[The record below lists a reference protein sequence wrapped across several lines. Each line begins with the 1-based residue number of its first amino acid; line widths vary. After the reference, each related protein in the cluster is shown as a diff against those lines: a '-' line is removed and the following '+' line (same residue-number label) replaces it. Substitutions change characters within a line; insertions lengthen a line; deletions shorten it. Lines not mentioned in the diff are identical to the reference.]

1 MAAKL
6 GRTGGGAVSGG
17 PKGGGGPL
25 LAWACLQLALGTMLA
40 LWGEQVPALLFLSG
54 AIPLLLLSAWN
65 RVRPPTGNPRL
76 LARVSVPVV
85 VLALGTAT
93 AALGATAGLWLFLIG
108 AELGVFALV
117 WLVREIVVERRT

>member
-1 MAAKL
+1 V
-6 GRTGGGAVSGG
+6 RGG

-40 LWGEQVPALLFLSG
+40 LWGEQVPALLFLAG

-65 RVRPPTGNPRL
+65 RVRPPSGNPRL

-85 VLALGTAT
+85 VLAFGTAVAT
-93 AALGATAGLWLFLIG
+93 LGATAGLWLFLIG
-108 AELGVFALV
+108 AEIGVFALV
-117 WLVREIVVERRT
+117 WLLREIVVERRTVGR

>member
-1 MAAKL
+1 M
-6 GRTGGGAVSGG
+6 TGG

-40 LWGEQVPALLFLSG
+40 LWGEQVPALLFLCG

-85 VLALGTAT
+85 VLALATAT

-117 WLVREIVVERRT
+117 WLIREIVAERRTVGG

>member
-1 MAAKL
+1 MSAA
-6 GRTGGGAVSGG
+6 

-40 LWGEQVPALLFLSG
+40 LWGEQVPALLFLGG
-54 AIPLLLLSAWN
+54 AIPLLCLSAWN
-65 RVRPPTGNPRL
+65 RVRPPTGDPRL

-93 AALGATAGLWLFLIG
+93 AAVGFTGGLWLGLIG
-108 AELGVFALV
+108 AEVALFALV
-117 WLVREIVVERRT
+117 WLIREIVVERRAVGR

>member
-1 MAAKL
+1 MND
-6 GRTGGGAVSGG
+6 G

-25 LAWACLQLALGTMLA
+25 LAWACLQLTLGTMLA

-93 AALGATAGLWLFLIG
+93 AALGTTAGLWLFLIG
-108 AELGVFALV
+108 AEVCLFALV
-117 WLVREIVVERRT
+117 WLVREIVVERGAVGR

>member
-1 MAAKL
+1 M
-6 GRTGGGAVSGG
+6 SGG

-85 VLALGTAT
+85 VLAVGTA
-93 AALGATAGLWLFLIG
+93 AIALGFTAGLWLTLIG
-108 AELGVFALV
+108 AELTAFALV
-117 WLVREIVVERRT
+117 WLGREIVAERREVGR